1 MWKIIVFVLA
11 FSFLVLMLMLRS
23 IVLPLKAVLMN
34 LLSIGAAYGV
44 LIAVFQWGWLDG
56 LAGFQSLGALDTLTP
71 PLVLAVVFGLSMDY
85 EVFLLSRIKER
96 YDEHGDN
103 RRAVAEGLAS
113 SASVITSA
121 ALIMVCVFS
130 VFVLTGVPSIKQLGL
145 GNAVAIA
152 IDATLVR
159 LILVPAAMQ
168 LLGRWNWWL
177 PGWLDRLLPHV
188 GLEGAAPKRG
198 RHQRDQSSPR
208 APRLPR
214 VIWQEPA
221 KGGYPDRSFLGLPG
235 IDRMGAGRKGL
246 IPYSP
251 MGYLTELEMTEG
263 SLGHST
269 FAMPAS
275 PWFANS
281 SGLISAG
288 MLAVIGDAAL
298 GSVVHSLV
306 EAGQGMTTAELSMS
320 FLRPVVPR
328 GGAAVTGSGQLI
340 HRGRTMGIS
349 EAFLF
354 DSEDQL
360 ISHGTTRCS
369 VFPPVD
375 PIPEPPDLDA
385 TPYDDAVPGSS
396 PDDPLRQPVQGEVLA
411 QEEFDDRDGLEIL
424 RALVGRASSR
434 ARRSTTSPGS
444 DSSRP
449 RRGSTVTALP
459 CSKWLSTSAGTIQ
472 GGFTAM
478 LAESAMTSAAFSTAA
493 ADTAV
498 APLDFKVNYLRPV
511 FPDGNDLIARAR
523 ILHRGRTLVI
533 AAAEITNSEGK
544 QVALATGSSMY
555 LPGRP
560 ANLVGVELGSA
571 SSDPEDDPGA

>member
-1 MWKIIVFVLA
+1 
-11 FSFLVLMLMLRS
+11 
-23 IVLPLKAVLMN
+23 
-34 LLSIGAAYGV
+34 
-44 LIAVFQWGWLDG
+44 
-56 LAGFQSLGALDTLTP
+56 
-71 PLVLAVVFGLSMDY
+71 
-85 EVFLLSRIKER
+85 
-96 YDEHGDN
+96 
-103 RRAVAEGLAS
+103 
-113 SASVITSA
+113 
-121 ALIMVCVFS
+121 
-130 VFVLTGVPSIKQLGL
+130 
-145 GNAVAIA
+145 
-152 IDATLVR
+152 
-159 LILVPAAMQ
+159 
-168 LLGRWNWWL
+168 
-177 PGWLDRLLPHV
+177 
-188 GLEGAAPKRG
+188 
-198 RHQRDQSSPR
+198 
-208 APRLPR
+208 

-235 IDRMGAGRKGL
+235 IERMGAGRRGL

-251 MGYLTELEMTEG
+251 MGYLTELEMTSG

-269 FAMPAS
+269 FSMPAS
-275 PWFANS
+275 RWFANS

-298 GSVVHSLV
+298 GSVVHSSV

-320 FLRPVVPR
+320 FLRPVVPSE
-328 GGAAVTGSGQLI
+328 GVAVTGSGQLI

-354 DSEDQL
+354 DHEDQL
-360 ISHGTTRCS
+360 VSHGTTRCT

-375 PIPEPPDLDA
+375 PIPDPPDVDA
-385 TPYDDAVPGSS
+385 PPRDNPVPGSS
-396 PDDPLRQPVQGEVLA
+396 PDDPLRQPVEGEMVP
-411 QEEFDDRDGLEIL
+411 QEEFERRSGLEIL
-424 RALVGRASSR
+424 RALIDEELPRPPIYHLTGLHAVGADDGE
-434 ARRSTTSPGS
+434 AA
-444 DSSRP
+444 
-449 RRGSTVTALP
+449 VVLP

-478 LAESAMTSAAFSTAA
+478 LAESAMTSAAFSTAP

-511 FPDGNDLIARAR
+511 FPDGNDLTARAR

-533 AAAEITNSEGK
+533 AAAEITNAEGK

-560 ANLVGVELGSA
+560 ANLIGVELGSG

>member
-1 MWKIIVFVLA
+1 L
-11 FSFLVLMLMLRS
+11 
-23 IVLPLKAVLMN
+23 
-34 LLSIGAAYGV
+34 
-44 LIAVFQWGWLDG
+44 
-56 LAGFQSLGALDTLTP
+56 
-71 PLVLAVVFGLSMDY
+71 
-85 EVFLLSRIKER
+85 
-96 YDEHGDN
+96 
-103 RRAVAEGLAS
+103 
-113 SASVITSA
+113 
-121 ALIMVCVFS
+121 
-130 VFVLTGVPSIKQLGL
+130 
-145 GNAVAIA
+145 
-152 IDATLVR
+152 
-159 LILVPAAMQ
+159 
-168 LLGRWNWWL
+168 
-177 PGWLDRLLPHV
+177 
-188 GLEGAAPKRG
+188 
-198 RHQRDQSSPR
+198 
-208 APRLPR
+208 
-214 VIWQEPA
+214 IWQEPA

-235 IDRMGAGRKGL
+235 IDRMGAGRRGL

-269 FAMPAS
+269 FSMPAS
-275 PWFANS
+275 PWFANT

-298 GSVVHSLV
+298 GSVVHSSV

-328 GGAAVTGSGQLI
+328 EAAAVTGSGQLI

-354 DSEDQL
+354 DAEDQL

-375 PIPEPPDLDA
+375 PIPDPPDLDA
-385 TPYDDAVPGSS
+385 PPHENDPPGAS
-396 PDDPLRQPVQGEVLA
+396 PEDPLRQKVQGEVVA
-411 QEEFDDRDGLEIL
+411 QEEFERRSGLELL
-424 RALVGRASSR
+424 RAVIDDELPRPPIHHLTGLRAVD
-434 ARRSTTSPGS
+434 AG
-444 DSSRP
+444 D
-449 RRGSTVTALP
+449 GEAVVVLP

-478 LAESAMTSAAFSTAA
+478 LAESAMTGAAFTTAA
-493 ADTAV
+493 PDTAV

-511 FPDGNDLIARAR
+511 FPDGNDLTARAR

-533 AAAEITNSEGK
+533 TAAEITNAEGK

-560 ANLVGVELGSA
+560 ANLVGVELGSG

>member
-1 MWKIIVFVLA
+1 M
-11 FSFLVLMLMLRS
+11 
-23 IVLPLKAVLMN
+23 
-34 LLSIGAAYGV
+34 
-44 LIAVFQWGWLDG
+44 
-56 LAGFQSLGALDTLTP
+56 
-71 PLVLAVVFGLSMDY
+71 
-85 EVFLLSRIKER
+85 
-96 YDEHGDN
+96 
-103 RRAVAEGLAS
+103 
-113 SASVITSA
+113 
-121 ALIMVCVFS
+121 
-130 VFVLTGVPSIKQLGL
+130 
-145 GNAVAIA
+145 
-152 IDATLVR
+152 
-159 LILVPAAMQ
+159 
-168 LLGRWNWWL
+168 
-177 PGWLDRLLPHV
+177 
-188 GLEGAAPKRG
+188 
-198 RHQRDQSSPR
+198 
-208 APRLPR
+208 
-214 VIWQEPA
+214 IWQEPA

-235 IDRMGAGRKGL
+235 IDRMGAGRRGL
-246 IPYSP
+246 IPFSP

-269 FAMPAS
+269 FSMPAS

-298 GSVVHSLV
+298 GSVVHSSV

-328 GGAAVTGSGQLI
+328 DGAAVTGSGQLI
-340 HRGRTMGIS
+340 HRGRSMGIS

-385 TPYDDAVPGSS
+385 PPHENDPPGAS
-396 PDDPLRQPVQGEVLA
+396 PEDPLRQEVQGEVLP
-411 QEEFDDRDGLEIL
+411 QEEFERRSGLEIL
-424 RALVGRASSR
+424 RALIDDELRRPPIYRLTGLRAVE
-434 ARRSTTSPGS
+434 ADEGEA
-444 DSSRP
+444 
-449 RRGSTVTALP
+449 VVVLP

-493 ADTAV
+493 PDTAV

-511 FPDGNDLIARAR
+511 FPDGNDLTARAR

-533 AAAEITNSEGK
+533 AAAEITNAEGK

-560 ANLVGVELGSA
+560 ANLIGVELGSS

>member
-1 MWKIIVFVLA
+1 
-11 FSFLVLMLMLRS
+11 
-23 IVLPLKAVLMN
+23 
-34 LLSIGAAYGV
+34 
-44 LIAVFQWGWLDG
+44 
-56 LAGFQSLGALDTLTP
+56 
-71 PLVLAVVFGLSMDY
+71 
-85 EVFLLSRIKER
+85 
-96 YDEHGDN
+96 
-103 RRAVAEGLAS
+103 
-113 SASVITSA
+113 
-121 ALIMVCVFS
+121 
-130 VFVLTGVPSIKQLGL
+130 
-145 GNAVAIA
+145 
-152 IDATLVR
+152 
-159 LILVPAAMQ
+159 
-168 LLGRWNWWL
+168 
-177 PGWLDRLLPHV
+177 
-188 GLEGAAPKRG
+188 
-198 RHQRDQSSPR
+198 
-208 APRLPR
+208 

-235 IDRMGAGRKGL
+235 IERMGAGRRGL

-269 FAMPAS
+269 FSMPAS

-298 GSVVHSLV
+298 GSVVHSSV

-320 FLRPVVPR
+320 FLRPVAP
-328 GGAAVTGSGQLI
+328 GEGAAVTGSGQLI

-360 ISHGTTRCS
+360 VSHGTTRCS

-375 PIPEPPDLDA
+375 PIPDPPDVTGPPPHDL
-385 TPYDDAVPGSS
+385 PLPGTS
-396 PDDPLRQPVQGEVLA
+396 PEDPLRQEVEGERLP
-411 QEEFDDRDGLEIL
+411 QEVFESRSGLEVL
-424 RALVGRASSR
+424 RALIDDELPRPPIYHLTGLRAIEASEGE
-434 ARRSTTSPGS
+434 A
-444 DSSRP
+444 
-449 RRGSTVTALP
+449 VVVLP

-493 ADTAV
+493 PDTAV

-511 FPDGNDLIARAR
+511 FPDGNDLTARAR

-533 AAAEITNSEGK
+533 AAVEITNAEGK

-560 ANLVGVELGSA
+560 ANLIGVELGSG

>member
-1 MWKIIVFVLA
+1 M
-11 FSFLVLMLMLRS
+11 
-23 IVLPLKAVLMN
+23 
-34 LLSIGAAYGV
+34 
-44 LIAVFQWGWLDG
+44 
-56 LAGFQSLGALDTLTP
+56 
-71 PLVLAVVFGLSMDY
+71 
-85 EVFLLSRIKER
+85 
-96 YDEHGDN
+96 
-103 RRAVAEGLAS
+103 
-113 SASVITSA
+113 
-121 ALIMVCVFS
+121 
-130 VFVLTGVPSIKQLGL
+130 
-145 GNAVAIA
+145 
-152 IDATLVR
+152 
-159 LILVPAAMQ
+159 
-168 LLGRWNWWL
+168 
-177 PGWLDRLLPHV
+177 
-188 GLEGAAPKRG
+188 
-198 RHQRDQSSPR
+198 
-208 APRLPR
+208 
-214 VIWQEPA
+214 IWQEPA
-221 KGGYPDRSFLGLPG
+221 KGGYPNRSFLGLPG
-235 IDRMGAGRKGL
+235 VDRMGAGRRGL

-269 FAMPAS
+269 FSMPAS

-298 GSVVHSLV
+298 GSVVHSSV

-328 GGAAVTGSGQLI
+328 EGAAVTGSGQLI

-369 VFPPVD
+369 IFPPVD

-385 TPYDDAVPGSS
+385 PPHENAAPGSS
-396 PDDPLRQPVQGEVLA
+396 PEDPLRQPVEGEVLP
-411 QEEFDDRDGLEIL
+411 QDEFESRDGLQIL
-424 RALVGRASSR
+424 RALA
-434 ARRSTTSPGS
+434 AEELP
-444 DSSRP
+444 RP
-449 RRGSTVTALP
+449 PIHHLTGLRLVEVDEGSTVTALP

-478 LAESAMTSAAFSTAA
+478 LAESAMTSAAYSTAA

-533 AAAEITNSEGK
+533 AAVEVTNSEGK

-560 ANLVGVELGSA
+560 ANLVGVELGSG